1 MRPSEKTPTTPIE
14 GYIQGIADRVKGMR
28 AQRGMT
34 RKHLSKSSEIS
45 ERYLALIE
53 SGQANI
59 SITLLLKL
67 ADALGV
73 EFEKLLPLTEIIP
86 PETNNTPL
94 SQFIRTL
101 SAEQRNEALTM
112 LSEKFNQPRSR
123 LHGIALIGL
132 RGAGKTTLGT
142 KLAQKLQI
150 PFLRQREIIES
161 MAGMEIHEL
170 FSLGGQAGY
179 RRLEYDAV
187 NHVVDNYDQVILE
200 TGGSLVSEKHT
211 YELLRKAFFT
221 VWIKA
226 LPKEHMDRVISQ
238 GDLRPMKHSNESMN
252 DLKLILEER
261 KHHYEEAN
269 YILDTTGRSVA
280 ECVSELEKCYLEHN
294 NSSHAL
300 TS

>member
-1 MRPSEKTPTTPIE
+1 MQPSEKTSSPAID

-34 RKHLSKSSEIS
+34 RKHLSKNSDIS

-53 SGQANI
+53 AGQANI

-73 EFEKLLPLTEIIP
+73 DFEQLLPLTTKEVT
-86 PETNNTPL
+86 ETNSTPL
-94 SQFIRTL
+94 SQFINTL
-101 SAEQRNEALTM
+101 SAAQQGEALT
-112 LSEKFNQPRSR
+112 LLTEKFNKPHTR
-123 LHGIALIGL
+123 LHGFALIGL

-142 KLAQKLQI
+142 KLAKKLQI
-150 PFLRQREIIES
+150 PFLRQTEIIES
-161 MAGMEIHEL
+161 MAGMQVHEL

-179 RRLEYDAV
+179 RRLEQDAV

-200 TGGSLVSEKHT
+200 TGGSLVSEKNT
-211 YELLRKAFFT
+211 YDLLQKSFFT

-226 LPKEHMDRVISQ
+226 LPEEHMNRVISQ
-238 GDLRPMKHSNESMN
+238 GDLRPMKHSKESMN

-261 KHHYEEAN
+261 KHDYENAN
-269 YILDTTGRSVA
+269 YILDTTGRSIA
-280 ECVSELEKCYLEHN
+280 GCVSELEQCYLE
-294 NSSHAL
+294 L
-300 TS
+300 FKFKT